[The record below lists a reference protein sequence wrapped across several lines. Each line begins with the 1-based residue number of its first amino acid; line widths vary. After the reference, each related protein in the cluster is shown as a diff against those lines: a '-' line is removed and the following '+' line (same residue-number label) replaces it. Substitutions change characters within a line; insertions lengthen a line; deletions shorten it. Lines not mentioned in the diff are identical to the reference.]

1 MHSIPSASSTA
12 QAKCASRVWKFQNY
26 CFENQNCVQAIS
38 ILVKTGNIVASLRCG
53 LWPKNQSCCVSGKK
67 WPWFLRES
75 LTSVS
80 TGPGEAGTPRLV
92 PQPLPC
98 ATPHTGMEL
107 GWQETADSS
116 GKVKTRF
123 PLLSERQMTH
133 VKSTGPGRLHNV
145 SELLFSEE
153 SGNTDAKTCGEL
165 AFQAS
170 LKTSA
175 HKIPASTVPS
185 ATARTET
192 VPALNTLNSSSD
204 KVLQLQN

>member
-1 MHSIPSASSTA
+1 MSA
-12 QAKCASRVWKFQNY
+12 
-26 CFENQNCVQAIS
+26 
-38 ILVKTGNIVASLRCG
+38 
-53 LWPKNQSCCVSGKK
+53 
-67 WPWFLRES
+67 
-75 LTSVS
+75 S
-80 TGPGEAGTPRLV
+80 TGPGEAGTPHLV

-98 ATPHTGMEL
+98 ATPHTGREL

-133 VKSTGPGRLHNV
+133 VKSTGLGRLHND
-145 SELLFSEE
+145 SKLFSEE

-185 ATARTET
+185 ATACTET
-192 VPALNTLNSSSD
+192 VPGLNMLNSSSD